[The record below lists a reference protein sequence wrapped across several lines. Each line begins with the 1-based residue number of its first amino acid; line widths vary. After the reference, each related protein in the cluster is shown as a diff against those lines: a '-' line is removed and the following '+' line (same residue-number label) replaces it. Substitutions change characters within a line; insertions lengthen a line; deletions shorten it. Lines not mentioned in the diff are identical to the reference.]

1 MARPQVEVKVVW
13 AGDTAKRVARE
24 AGYQGMVAAA
34 KTILV
39 QAREN
44 APLRTGTLRRSGA
57 ITVDQLPNMRRVFE
71 AAGGGVRYSGQEF
84 MDKLLPKEAPK
95 KESFQVFISFNTPYA
110 TIVHEGMNRNFRVGG
125 PKYLER
131 AYRSNKKLVL
141 QQMQRYIK
149 VALKGVRVRRGGF

>member
-1 MARPQVEVKVVW
+1 MARRRVETKVIW
-13 AGDTAKRVARE
+13 AGDTATRVVRE
-24 AGYQGMVAAA
+24 AAYQGMIAGA

-57 ITVDQLPNMRRVFE
+57 ITVNELPNMRRVFD

-84 MDKLLPKEAPK
+84 MQKFLPKEPPPG
-95 KESFQVFISFNTPYA
+95 SFQVYISFNTPYA
-110 TIVHEGMNRNFRVGG
+110 ETVHEGMNRNYRVGG

-131 AYRSNKKLVL
+131 AFSSNKRLVL